1 MSKSQRPAIE
11 NPLASLGLDDIVRGI
26 TIESAQTAS
35 EPAAGR
41 APAEPDENVAD
52 ENNLSLF
59 GENAFSENKTGVPAP
74 GADRDHVATAGAA
87 QPVDLT
93 MAEDMIDN
101 GGASVG
107 ESDETNADAT
117 VAAEPGG
124 RRISRSRKA
133 AKKSLEDN
141 LSRYTRLSEQGVAIW
156 LPKEV
161 KKKLEF
167 VRLNANRT
175 IPLRALAAAIITAYI
190 ADNEDILSEL

>member
-26 TIESAQTAS
+26 TIESAQSTAS
-35 EPAAGR
+35 TSAVGGR
-41 APAEPDENVAD
+41 AETTSENAVD

-59 GENAFSENKTGVPAP
+59 DDSVFSATQNPGVSAPDDTPA
-74 GADRDHVATAGAA
+74 GSVGSA
-87 QPVDLT
+87 QPVDKTL
-93 MAEDMIDN
+93 AEDTIDN

-107 ESDETNADAT
+107 EPDDANADAA
-117 VAAEPGG
+117 VSAESGG
-124 RRISRSRKA
+124 RRMSRSRKA
-133 AKKSLEDN
+133 AKKSLVDN
-141 LSRYTRLSEQGVAIW
+141 LNRYTRLSEQGVAIW

-190 ADNEDILSEL
+190 ADNDDILSEL